1 MIKKM
6 ELYKNTV
13 LEELFTFIPS
23 IKKFKII
30 QNNKWLNNKLNIL
43 YLKKIIF

>member
-1 MIKKM
+1 M
-6 ELYKNTV
+6 ELYKNTM
-13 LEELFTFIPS
+13 LEELFIFIPS

-43 YLKKIIF
+43 YLKKIVF